1 MVNFLRFVLAL
12 VLIVVLGVA
21 ALWAVRLTG
30 YGYLLALSNDPPAPV
45 RPEIAFA
52 PLVDDTLKDPDN
64 PAKVFRVDMAR
75 VEHEFP
81 LSRADLAGLT
91 PAHVLS
97 LNQEEADQLYGR
109 LTAGPVPDGA
119 YLGDLFFARGDDMR
133 IRLEEILGGLKG
145 RIAAE
150 KIETLEGAGRALWK
164 GKMFYRDEMVLRN
177 FVEDFR
183 PVEALIDDPDTLET
197 AVVPREGRL
206 RRILPTTDVYLLF
219 PAKLHCGQSLLD
231 GRRESIVIDYAY
243 NDLLPGYQERPDG
256 LAGRHGLAIRDE
268 IRMIRP
274 GFYLGRAY
282 VKKVFLLNFMLYNA
296 EVAEAGLEDFAAGAP
311 VDEECWPGEQAR
323 QAALR

>member
-12 VLIVVLGVA
+12 VLIVVIGVA

-52 PLVDDTLKDPDN
+52 PLVDDALKDPDN

-119 YLGDLFFARGDDMR
+119 VSGRSVFRARGRHADPARGDPGRSQGADR
-133 IRLEEILGGLKG
+133 GGEDRDARGRRPGALEGQDVLSRRDG
-145 RIAAE
+145 AAE
-150 KIETLEGAGRALWK
+150 LRRGFPARRGADRRSRRAGDGRRAARGRRCGTSCRRRTSICCFPRSCIAGRACST
-164 GKMFYRDEMVLRN
+164 GGAR
-177 FVEDFR
+177 
-183 PVEALIDDPDTLET
+183 ASSSIT
-197 AVVPREGRL
+197 
-206 RRILPTTDVYLLF
+206 PTTICCRD
-219 PAKLHCGQSLLD
+219 
-231 GRRESIVIDYAY
+231 
-243 NDLLPGYQERPDG
+243 
-256 LAGRHGLAIRDE
+256 IRSV
-268 IRMIRP
+268 RT
-274 GFYLGRAY
+274 G
-282 VKKVFLLNFMLYNA
+282 
-296 EVAEAGLEDFAAGAP
+296 
-311 VDEECWPGEQAR
+311 WPGGTVWRSETR
-323 QAALR
+323 SG

>member
-1 MVNFLRFVLAL
+1 MVNLLRAVLAL
-12 VLIVVLGVA
+12 VLIVVIGFA
-21 ALWAVRLTG
+21 ALWGVRLAG
-30 YGYLLALSNDPPAPV
+30 YGYLLSVSNDAPAPI
-45 RPEIAFA
+45 RPEIPFA
-52 PLVDDTLKDPDN
+52 PLVDTSLKDPDN
-64 PAKVFRVDMAR
+64 PTKVFRVDMAR

-97 LNQEEADQLYGR
+97 LNQEEADQLYAR
-109 LTAGPVPDGA
+109 LTAGPVPDGT
-119 YLGDLFFARGDDMR
+119 YLGDLFFARGDTMR
-133 IRLEEILGGLKG
+133 TRLEEILGGLKG
-145 RIAAE
+145 RVAAE
-150 KIETLEGAGRALWK
+150 KVETLEGAGRALWK
-164 GKMFYRDEMVLRN
+164 GKMFYRDDMVLRN

-183 PVEALIDDPDTLET
+183 PVEALIDDRAALET
-197 AVVPREGRL
+197 AVVPREGPL
-206 RRILPTTDVYLLF
+206 RHILPTTDVYLLF

-231 GRRESIVIDYAY
+231 GRRESLIIDYAY
-243 NDLLPGYQERPDG
+243 NDLLPGYQEGPDA

-311 VDEECWPGEQAR
+311 VEEDCWPGEQAR